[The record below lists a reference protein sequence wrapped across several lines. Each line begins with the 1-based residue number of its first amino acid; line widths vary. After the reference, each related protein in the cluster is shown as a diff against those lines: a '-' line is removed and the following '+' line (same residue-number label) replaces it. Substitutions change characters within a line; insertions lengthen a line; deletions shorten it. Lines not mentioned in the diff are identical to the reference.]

1 MGRLSMWGARLCGLG
16 LALLAALGG
25 APARADCPPAAV
37 APDTQAIQQGMA
49 QAQNHGFL
57 WTLDRQGHRSWLYG
71 TIHAAQQAWMYPG
84 PAVVQALGRTRRLVV
99 EMDLSDPATLETVK
113 HLARQT
119 PDRALPPALEA
130 RLQKQEDAACLG
142 RALRDWR
149 PEMRVTTLSVMSL
162 RDEGLDPAWG
172 VDAMLIGIAK
182 GLHLPV
188 TPLETPAQQM
198 TALLQPRRAAME
210 ELVRSSLDEMDRGE
224 DRRTLR
230 RLAQA
235 WAEGR
240 LDELET
246 YPQWCECVNTP
257 LEKAMMRRLLNDR
270 NGPMADKIARLH
282 RGQGGLFVAVG
293 SLHMVGPQGLPA
305 LLAAR
310 GFTVTRVSWPT
321 PTPEPQAAAA
331 VPGAASGAESASSA
345 ASSGAAQELVP

>member
-1 MGRLSMWGARLCGLG
+1 MSRLSMWGARLCGLG
-16 LALLAALGG
+16 LALLAVLGG
-25 APARADCPPAAV
+25 TPARADCPPAAV
-37 APDTQAIQQGMA
+37 PPDAQAIQQGMA
-49 QAQNHGFL
+49 RAQNHGFL

-71 TIHAAQQAWMYPG
+71 TLHAAQQAWMYPG
-84 PAVVQALGRTRRLVV
+84 PQLMRALGQTRRLVV
-99 EMDLSDPATLETVK
+99 ELDMSDPATLSDLQR
-113 HLARQT
+113 LARQT
-119 PDRALPPALEA
+119 PDHALPPTLEA
-130 RLQKQEDAACLG
+130 RLQQQEDAACLG
-142 RALRDWR
+142 RALKDWR

-172 VDAMLIGIAK
+172 VDALLIGMAK
-182 GLHLPV
+182 GLQIPV

-198 TALLQPRRAAME
+198 AALLQPRRSATEA
-210 ELVRSSLDEMDRGE
+210 LVRDTLDEMDRGD

-235 WAEGR
+235 WADGR

-246 YPQWCECVNTP
+246 YPQWCDCLKSP
-257 LEKAMMRRLLNDR
+257 QEKAMMRRLLNDR

-282 RGQGGLFVAVG
+282 KGEGGLFVAVG

-310 GFTVTRVSWPT
+310 GFTVTRVTWPS
-321 PTPEPQAAAA
+321 PAPAA
-331 VPGAASGAESASSA
+331 VPAAASGAESASSA